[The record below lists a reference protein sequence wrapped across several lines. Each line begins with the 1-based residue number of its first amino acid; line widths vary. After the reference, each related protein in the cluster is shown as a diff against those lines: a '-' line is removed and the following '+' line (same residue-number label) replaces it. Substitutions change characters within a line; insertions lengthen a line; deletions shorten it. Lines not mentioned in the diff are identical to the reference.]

1 MFKQIIIEEKLRGS
15 QLKHWCDAR
24 DAVLNLAMSTLVD
37 GMAGAYRILV
47 EFVALEL
54 YEPPARRGS
63 LYLDLRF
70 LEQPAGLREQLQA
83 LLVPQKDDRGI
94 RLELQ
99 AFATE
104 KEFAEFEAGTK
115 K

>member
-1 MFKQIIIEEKLRGS
+1 M
-15 QLKHWCDAR
+15 
-24 DAVLNLAMSTLVD
+24 
-37 GMAGAYRILV
+37 
-47 EFVALEL
+47 
-54 YEPPARRGS
+54 
-63 LYLDLRF
+63 RF